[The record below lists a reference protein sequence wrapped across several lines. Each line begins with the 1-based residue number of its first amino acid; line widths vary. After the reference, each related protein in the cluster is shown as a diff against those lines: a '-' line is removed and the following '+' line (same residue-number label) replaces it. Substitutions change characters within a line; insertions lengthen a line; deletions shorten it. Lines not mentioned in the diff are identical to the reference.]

1 LQAGLDSLGAV
12 ELRDAI
18 ERGFGV
24 SLPATA
30 AFDYPTVSRLA
41 AFISHMQL
49 PGRPA
54 QSGIRN
60 LQANNALGPTASA
73 TVLPRL
79 RAMLA
84 DILGMPVTDDQPLVE
99 VGTPD
104 VSTVLQ
110 ETYHLHSVG
119 VHVRWCTHF
128 TTKRSLCAADTR
140 AVTGRRA
147 WTPWALWNCTA
158 P

>member
-1 LQAGLDSLGAV
+1 MQAGLDSLGAV

-30 AFDYPTVSRLA
+30 VFDHPTVSQLA

-54 QSGIRN
+54 QGGIRN
-60 LQANNALGPTASA
+60 LQADDALRPTASA

-84 DILGMPVTDDQPLVE
+84 DILGLPVTDDQPLVE

-104 VSTVLQ
+104 VSTVL
-110 ETYHLHSVG
+110 G
-119 VHVRWCTHF
+119 
-128 TTKRSLCAADTR
+128 
-140 AVTGRRA
+140 
-147 WTPWALWNCTA
+147 
-158 P
+158 